1 MKEKLRIL
9 FIHKDPCSRAYKE
22 AVSLNRMG
30 HTIDL
35 ACEALDDHPNI
46 SEYIDKIY
54 TYKDLEELADIIR
67 KGHWD
72 IIHGHNEPNEPT
84 EVAIRN
90 ANGCPVVF
98 DCHDFRGLRQKLDDR
113 EKVTEKCCFEES
125 DGVIVVSERM
135 TQVVAQYY
143 DTKRTISLPCFCL
156 TSEMQRV
163 FKDKLDGN
171 HMVYQGMLLDAGIY
185 PLEYRNYHPFFKDFT
200 DNGVNVHVYCSHFN
214 PRVQGTYIELQNST
228 ELFHFHQYMPYADLL
243 EDMSQY
249 QWGLT
254 AFNVSEITEE
264 KRLTFL
270 NSILPNKLFDYLF
283 SGITPI
289 VCNNETAGEWAE
301 KHDLGYYARTE
312 AEMLDIMLNEKPK
325 PLMEDV
331 SLISM
336 EQHTVAIQNLYY
348 EVLANRRGEA

>member
-1 MKEKLRIL
+1 MKDKLRIL

-22 AVSLNRMG
+22 AVSLRKMG

-35 ACEALDDHPNI
+35 ACEALDDHPGI
-46 SEYIDKIY
+46 VEHLDQVY
-54 TYKDLEELADIIR
+54 TYADLDELAAIVR
-67 KGHWD
+67 NGSWD

-90 ANGCPVVF
+90 APGTPVVF
-98 DCHDFRGLRQKLDDR
+98 DCHDFRGLRQVLDER
-113 EKVTEKCCFEES
+113 EQVTERCCFEES
-125 DGVIVVSERM
+125 AGVIVVSERM
-135 TQVVAQYY
+135 IQVVGRYY
-143 DTKRTISLPCFCL
+143 APRDIVSLPCYCL
-156 TSEMQRV
+156 TDEMRRV
-163 FKDKLDGN
+163 FRDKLDGN

-185 PLEYRNYHPFFKDFT
+185 PLEYRNYYPFFKDFT
-200 DNGVNVHVYCSHFN
+200 DQGIDVHVYCSHFN
-214 PRVQGTYIELQNST
+214 PRVQGTYIALQEST
-228 ELFHFHQYMPYADLL
+228 DRFHFHQYMPYADLL
-243 EDMSQY
+243 EDMSRY
-249 QWGLT
+249 RWGLA

-283 SGITPI
+283 SGVTPI
-289 VCNNETAGEWAE
+289 VCNNETAGEWVE

-336 EQHTVAIQNLYY
+336 EKHAAVIDDLYRR
-348 EVLANRRGEA
+348 VLSERLG